1 MVETKTSERPHV
13 GLIFAALMT
22 TMLMSSLGQ
31 MIFSTALPTIVGELG
46 GVDHMSWVISSFL
59 VTMTIA
65 LPVFGKLGDGLGRKW
80 LYIGGI
86 AFFLIGST
94 MGGFANT
101 MTVLIIGRAIQG
113 FGAGAMMVNSQA
125 IIAEVIPARE
135 RGKYMGAM
143 GAVFG
148 ISSVLG
154 PVLGGWFTDGPGWR
168 WGLWMNIPLALIA
181 MGISAVVLKLRTG
194 SASGLKYDWLGT
206 LFMVVGT
213 TTLILTTTWGGTQ
226 YDWSSPTIIGLI
238 VTSVVAWI
246 LFVLVE
252 LRATNP
258 LIPMTLFRNR
268 NMLLTTVAG
277 LVLGIAMMGTLG
289 YLPTYLQMVHELT
302 PTQAGLMMLPMVI
315 GMLGTG
321 VGVGFI
327 ISKSG
332 RYKIF
337 PIIGMAI
344 TAVGLWLFSTLEVT
358 TSLTTL
364 GLYMFIFG
372 FGLGLVMQVLVLIV
386 QNSFPLSMVGTATAA
401 NNFFRQIGGAVGA
414 SLIGSL
420 FIHNMTQNLHDR
432 LPGALASMGPA
443 GAPYAEAFTS
453 GASRQSLTPAAVGK
467 LPEALR
473 DVVLSSYN
481 DGLTP
486 IFLLVLPLAILA
498 LLLLL
503 PVQEDPLNDTVED
516 SGERSGHPASDDA
529 AGTATGIP
537 VGDIAPEPVGADV
550 PDTEASVPTAT
561 GGSGSTVATPR

>member
-1 MVETKTSERPHV
+1 MVETKTSAKPHV

-94 MGGFANT
+94 MGGFAHT
-101 MTVLIIGRAIQG
+101 MTLLIIGRAIQG

-168 WGLWMNIPLALIA
+168 WGLWMNIPLALLA

-194 SASGLKYDWLGT
+194 SAAELKYDWLGT
-206 LFMVVGT
+206 LFMVIGT
-213 TTLILTTTWGGTQ
+213 STLILTTTWGGTQ
-226 YDWSSPTIIGLI
+226 YDWTSGTIIGLI
-238 VTSVVAWI
+238 VTSVVSWI

-258 LIPMTLFRNR
+258 LIPMSLFRNR
-268 NMLLTTVAG
+268 NMVLTTVAG

-337 PIIGMAI
+337 PILGMAI
-344 TAVGLWLFSTLEVT
+344 TALGLWLFSTLEVT

-364 GLYMFIFG
+364 GIYMFVFG

-420 FIHNMTQNLHDR
+420 FIHNMTQNLQDR

-443 GAPYAEAFTS
+443 AAPYAEAFQS
-453 GASRQSLTPAAVGK
+453 GNTRQSLTPASVGQ
-467 LPEALR
+467 LPDALR

-498 LLLLL
+498 LVLLL
-503 PVQEDPLNDTVED
+503 PVKEDPLNDTVDD
-516 SGERSGHPASDDA
+516 SSTRATGAEGTDGAVHDESSTAVATHATGA
-529 AGTATGIP
+529 AGAAAGMPADTLAGEATGETLP
-537 VGDIAPEPVGADV
+537 AQ
-550 PDTEASVPTAT
+550 
-561 GGSGSTVATPR
+561 R